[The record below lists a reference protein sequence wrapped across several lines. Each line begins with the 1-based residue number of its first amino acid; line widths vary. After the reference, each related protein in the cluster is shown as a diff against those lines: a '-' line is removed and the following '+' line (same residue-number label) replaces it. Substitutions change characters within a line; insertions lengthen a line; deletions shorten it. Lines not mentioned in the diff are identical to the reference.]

1 MIWVNEE
8 GDGWKRNGK
17 VKNNVTVGAYT
28 EAYGEGTFFS
38 FVESRLQIQC
48 EYWKSEPLSHKFSF
62 CLKGL
67 SVFLRFMFFF
77 FFFFFNK
84 FQSILVTPRRTPEWL
99 DSQSSCSP
107 DHLRFRPSLHFYSS
121 ARSTLSAALWG
132 LVHPLEGKLFQ
143 VKDMSHSL
151 LHSQGLSHW
160 ELTPIHQE

>member
-17 VKNNVTVGAYT
+17 VKNNVTVGAHT
-28 EAYGEGTFFS
+28 EAYGEGTLFS
-38 FVESRLQIQC
+38 FVDSRLQMQC

-62 CLKGL
+62 CLNGL

-77 FFFFFNK
+77 FLFNK
-84 FQSILVTPRRTPEWL
+84 FQFILVTPCRTPEWL
-99 DSQSSCSP
+99 DSQSSCSL
-107 DHLRFRPSLHFYSS
+107 DHLRFRPSPLHFYSS
-121 ARSTLSAALWG
+121 ARSPLAAALWD
-132 LVHPLEGKLFQ
+132 LVHHLESKLFQ

-160 ELTPIHQE
+160 ELTPIQQE